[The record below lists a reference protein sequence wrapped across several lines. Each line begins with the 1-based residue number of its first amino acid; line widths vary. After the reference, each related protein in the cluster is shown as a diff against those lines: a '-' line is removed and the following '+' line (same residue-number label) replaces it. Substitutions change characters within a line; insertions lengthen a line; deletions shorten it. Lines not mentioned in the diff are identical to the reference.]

1 MENVKSNV
9 KKSSPICV
17 LRFDVLGNNDFQQCP
32 HILHI
37 RIASLTNLLV
47 HSMM

>member
-9 KKSSPICV
+9 KKLSPICV
-17 LRFDVLGNNDFQQCP
+17 LCFDVLGNNDFQQCH

-37 RIASLTNLLV
+37 
-47 HSMM
+47 